1 MNRRSS
7 AERARRLAADLS
19 DARRYPE
26 HSLTPDERAELHEQL
41 SAQGWKPGKRLQR
54 PQPTATQC
62 LVCRAECE
70 PAEHPLDRLCERC
83 REMRRSS

>member
-7 AERARRLAADLS
+7 AERARRLAADLTA
-19 DARRYPE
+19 ARRYPPE
-26 HSLTPDERAELHEQL
+26 PPLTPEERAELHAELQ
-41 SAQGWKPGKRLQR
+41 ARGWKPGKRLQR

-70 PAEHPLDRLCERC
+70 PAEHPLEQLCERC
-83 REMRRSS
+83 REMRMS